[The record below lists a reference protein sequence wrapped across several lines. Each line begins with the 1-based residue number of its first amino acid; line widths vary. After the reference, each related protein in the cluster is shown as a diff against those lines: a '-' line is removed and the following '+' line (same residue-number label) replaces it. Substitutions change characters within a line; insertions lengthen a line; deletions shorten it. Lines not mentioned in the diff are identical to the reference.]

1 MIWFY
6 FSYTNS
12 SVRKIILEF
21 NNIDYIDF
29 QKVAN
34 ESGLTPEEKLQEI
47 VEYYLIIERNRKK
60 FTQKL
65 LV

>member
-1 MIWFY
+1 
-6 FSYTNS
+6 
-12 SVRKIILEF
+12 VRKIILEF
-21 NNIDYIDF
+21 KNIDYIDF

-34 ESGLTPEEKLQEI
+34 ESGLTPKEKLQEI

-65 LV
+65 LG